1 MKLKSITE
9 FLLGLGIGAIV
20 FGAVWLAL
28 EFRYAPEPPGLPLSI
43 NTTAAT
49 VLSEPMT
56 VPSFKLTDQHGQPF
70 TEKNLQGQWTFL
82 FFGYTYCPD
91 ICPMTLAILNQVDQ
105 QLQDKKTA
113 VHPKVIFIS
122 VDPARDTTERL
133 GQYVSYFN
141 TAFLGVTGLEEQLQ
155 TLTSPLGIAYRR
167 SNESSENYL
176 IDHSASIL
184 LINPQ
189 AQLQALISP
198 PHDATAI
205 AEDYQ
210 KILDVLGRT

>member
-1 MKLKSITE
+1 MNPKSITE

-28 EFRYAPEPPGLPLSI
+28 EFRYVPEPPGLPLSI
-43 NTTAAT
+43 NTRAAT

-91 ICPMTLAILNQVDQ
+91 ICPMTLAMLNQVVQ
-105 QLQDKKTA
+105 QLQDTA

-141 TAFLGVTGLEEQLQ
+141 PAFLGVTGLEEELQ
-155 TLTSPLGIAYRR
+155 TLTRPLGIAYRR
-167 SNESSENYL
+167 SNELSENYL
-176 IDHSASIL
+176 VDHSASIL

-205 AEDYQ
+205 AEDYR
-210 KILDVLGRT
+210 KIIDVVVGRH